1 MSKSLRVVFALIT
14 TAFILFSLI
23 ACGSGNTTESGKP
36 TTTASGQTQ
45 QTSAAENELDKT
57 LEIAWGGNGYG
68 TYKIEE
74 GGIIQKKLE
83 EKFNVKLKPVKID
96 FSSED
101 KIKLLMLSGE
111 GPDVGR
117 LGYTSTF
124 ENYSNG
130 YIGSIPIDLIKQ
142 YAPLHAAFLDSK
154 VAGWKY
160 RLEPGSKKNLI
171 ALAGADDTIMGT
183 YIVPTYRLDWLE
195 KSPVK
200 PKGELV
206 DIDGKGKV
214 FYTTE
219 AYTLDELEQV
229 LNYFA
234 NGDPDG
240 NGKKDT
246 YGISPPAMDV
256 NVPGLNQYAFDSIMG
271 SYGLSNAANF
281 NTNIDG
287 KAVPTEI
294 NPALKDLLKRLNKW
308 YKMGIIDKEFLTDSF
323 MRMNEKL
330 GNGIT
335 GYVNNQISYFNYEH
349 PGLKTLFPANA
360 IIANPN
366 AKVLI
371 TPPEKGTI
379 QAVSQTYPV
388 NTLEGYDTIVG
399 KDVSDEKLKRILMMY
414 DYMNYTPEGFILTR
428 FGVADDTF
436 KWNGEPYKS
445 GITVLKADAPNG
457 YYFFN
462 GGFYNQFYID
472 INYSE
477 GQKKLVSYFQTGE
490 GAKYA
495 SVKYYK
501 YDFFNTT
508 NKVEVDKQYGTALST
523 LYNEF
528 ITQAILGKIDVDA
541 AWDGYVKKWMESG
554 GDKAIAEIE
563 KAPTLEE
570 LAAK

>member
-1 MSKSLRVVFALIT
+1 MSKRLRVVFALIT
-14 TAFILFSLI
+14 AAFILFSLA
-23 ACGSGNTTESGKP
+23 ACGTGNTTGES
-36 TTTASGQTQ
+36 TTVASGQTQ
-45 QTSAAENELDKT
+45 QTSAAENALDKT

-83 EKFNVKLKPVKID
+83 EKFNVKLKIVKID
-96 FSSED
+96 FSSDD
-101 KIKLLMLSGE
+101 KTKLLMLSGA

-117 LGYTSTF
+117 LGYTNTF
-124 ENYSNG
+124 KNYTNG
-130 YIGSIPIDLIKQ
+130 FIGVIPIDLIKQ
-142 YAPLHAAFLDSK
+142 YAPLHAAFLDK
-154 VAGWKY
+154 KEAGWKY
-160 RLEPGSKKNLI
+160 RLEPGSKTNLL
-171 ALAGADDTIMGT
+171 ALAGTDDTVEGT

-219 AYTLDELEQV
+219 AFTLDELEQV

-246 YGISPPAMDV
+246 YGMSPPALDV
-256 NVPGLNQYAFDSIMG
+256 SVPGLNQYAFRTIMG
-271 SYGLSNAANF
+271 AFGLGNGENF
-281 NTNIDG
+281 NSNIDG
-287 KAVPTEI
+287 KTVPAEI
-294 NPALKDLLKRLNKW
+294 NPALKDVLKLLGKW

-349 PGLKTLFPANA
+349 PGLKALFPANV

-371 TPPEKGTI
+371 TPPEIGAF
-379 QAVSQTYPV
+379 QAEQRTYAV
-388 NTLEGYDTIVG
+388 NTLEGMDTIVG

-414 DYMNYTPEGFILTR
+414 DYMNYTPEGYIFSR
-428 FGVADDTF
+428 FGIADDTF

-445 GITVLKADAPNG
+445 TITVLKADDPNG

-462 GGFYNQFYID
+462 GAFYNQFYMD

-477 GQKKLVSYFQTGE
+477 GQKKLVDYFQTGD

-495 SVKYYK
+495 SIKYFRF
-501 YDFFNTT
+501 DFFNTT
-508 NKVEVDKQYGTALST
+508 NITEVAKQYGTAMNT

-528 ITQAILGKIDVDA
+528 ITKAILGDINVDA
-541 AWDGYVKKWMESG
+541 GWDGYVKKWMESG
-554 GDKAIAEIE
+554 GDKAIAEME
-563 KAPTLEE
+563 KMSTLDE
-570 LAAK
+570 LAGK